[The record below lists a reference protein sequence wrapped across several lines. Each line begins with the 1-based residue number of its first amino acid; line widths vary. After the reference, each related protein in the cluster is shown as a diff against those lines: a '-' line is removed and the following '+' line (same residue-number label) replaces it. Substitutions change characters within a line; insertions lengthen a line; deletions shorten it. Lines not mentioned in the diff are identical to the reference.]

1 MEERLS
7 QQRAPVFEAL
17 KRFQRMRVVPFDV
30 PGHKRGK
37 GTPELTA
44 FLGEQCMS
52 VDVNSMKPLDNLCH
66 PVSVIKEAEELA
78 AQAFG
83 AENAF
88 LHGERNHLRSA
99 EHGAGRLQKGEK
111 RSFCPGTSTA
121 ASSTRWCSA
130 APSRCTSTRR

>member
-66 PVSVIKEAEELA
+66 RFPSS
-78 AQAFG
+78 
-83 AENAF
+83 
-88 LHGERNHLRSA
+88 RRLRSWPLRPSA
-99 EHGAGRLQKGEK
+99 LK
-111 RSFCPGTSTA
+111 RFS
-121 ASSTRWCSA
+121 W
-130 APSRCTSTRR
+130 